1 MNANREII
9 GYLCYLFEHYADCNV
24 ENCSTCAQVQDVCES
39 VRQRIFACD
48 SKEVERPQIAA
59 AA

>member
-9 GYLCYLFEHYADCNV
+9 GYLCYLFEHYADCTV

-39 VRQRIFACD
+39 MRQKIFASD
-48 SKEVERPQIAA
+48 SKEAEHPHIAA